1 MSDAVLFEVP
11 EPGIAVLTINRPDS
25 RNALSR
31 DVREGLFAAWERFEN
46 DPELRVAI
54 LTAAGDKA
62 FCAGGD
68 LKEMAQ
74 LGLEVPPPAMFPVPG
89 DTVAVTKPTIAAVN
103 GVAYAG
109 GWLIA
114 QACDLC
120 VASQTA
126 RFAITE
132 VKVGR
137 GSPWAAPLIHMIPQR
152 IFMEIVLTGDPIT
165 AQRAYE
171 VGLVNRVTAPE
182 NLLDEALV
190 LARRIAGNAPLSV
203 LAGKETVHLA
213 TEMLCQRAGIEMTAV
228 PNRGGVE
235 GLLDLQAGRIHCNFQ
250 SPVEALPS
258 LQEGKTRALAISS
271 RQRLANL
278 PDVPTVAETLPSFEA
293 VLWMALFAPAST
305 PAPIIRRVADA
316 LRAVTDNGE
325 YQDRMAQMGLSAE
338 TGDANQVRTLLAEDT
353 VSWRNVIT
361 EATCSMVR
369 HHPSA
374 PHSNSGLWL
383 TQCGPAAPATAWL
396 YRIASATSSSLYPA
410 VQEYADRPAGLMATP
425 RGGGGAH
432 G

>member
-1 MSDAVLFEVP
+1 MSDAVLFTVP

-46 DPELRVAI
+46 NPDLRVAI

-74 LGLEVPPPAMFPVPG
+74 LGLEVPPPNMFPVPG

-137 GSPWAAPLIHMIPQR
+137 GSPWAAPLIHMLPQR

-171 VGLVNRVTAPE
+171 VGLVNRVAAPE
-182 NLLDEALV
+182 NLLEESLA

-213 TEMLCQRAGIEMTAV
+213 TEM
-228 PNRGGVE
+228 
-235 GLLDLQAGRIHCNFQ
+235 
-250 SPVEALPS
+250 
-258 LQEGKTRALAISS
+258 GKTA
-271 RQRLANL
+271 
-278 PDVPTVAETLPSFEA
+278 
-293 VLWMALFAPAST
+293 
-305 PAPIIRRVADA
+305 A
-316 LRAVTDNGE
+316 LRAARHAWERAYRSRDAQEGPKAFAEKRDPVWRGE
-325 YQDRMAQMGLSAE
+325 
-338 TGDANQVRTLLAEDT
+338 
-353 VSWRNVIT
+353 
-361 EATCSMVR
+361 
-369 HHPSA
+369 
-374 PHSNSGLWL
+374 
-383 TQCGPAAPATAWL
+383 
-396 YRIASATSSSLYPA
+396 
-410 VQEYADRPAGLMATP
+410 
-425 RGGGGAH
+425 
-432 G
+432 